1 MARIVSY
8 MQNTIGTHNKEYLVV
23 SSDDGKKWAGAWGAI
38 GRRNGGVREFS
49 GRSEALSIITKKQR
63 EGYRLCLCPLSMD
76 SPRVKSCISLVEFGG
91 NVLSNSTQSESKESK
106 RKIRFMEED

>member
-8 MQNTIGTHNKEYLVV
+8 MQNTSGSHNKEYLVV
-23 SSDDGKKWAGAWGAI
+23 SSDDGKKWAAAWGAI

-49 GRSEALSIITKKQR
+49 GQTEAMSIITKKQR

-76 SPRVKSCISLVEFGG
+76 SPRVKSCISLVESDG
-91 NVLSNSTQSESKESK
+91 NIISNGIQTEDKESK